1 MILVLVFFHWL
12 QPYALTSARMEVP
25 VQLQIAAPAVVGGL
39 GVLALKVCD
48 SMHVFDGD
56 HR

>member
-1 MILVLVFFHWL
+1 MILALVFFHWL

-25 VQLQIAAPAVVGGL
+25 VQLQIPAAVLVGGL
-39 GVLALKVCD
+39 GALAEVCD
-48 SMHVFDGD
+48 SEHVFDGD